1 MKIIKKIEVIK
12 EEISLLKNQKEV
24 IGLVPTMGYF
34 HEGHLSLIDI
44 ARKHT
49 DIVVVS
55 IFVNP
60 TQFAPEE
67 DFDRYPRDIVRDE
80 KLAKEH
86 GTDIIFYPEISE
98 MYPQPFYTYV
108 TTEKLSKVLCGRTRK
123 THFRGVTT
131 VVAKLF
137 NIVQP
142 DIAFFGQKDA
152 QQSVIIKRMVKDL
165 NFPIDVIVGPTIR
178 EKDGLARSSRNIYL
192 SPEERSQASIIYKA
206 LTKAKKEVEKGNRNA
221 EEISKLAYQ
230 IINSA
235 PLAQIEYVEI
245 IDDTNLKPVKIIK
258 AGTFLAIAVFF
269 GKTRLIDNIYLMKK
283 NKMTLDKLK

>member
-1 MKIIKKIEVIK
+1 MRVIKKIETIRR
-12 EEISLLKNQKEV
+12 EISLLKNQKRV

-34 HEGHLSLIDI
+34 HEGHLSLMDI

-55 IFVNP
+55 VFVNP
-60 TQFAPEE
+60 TQFAPGE

-80 KLAKEH
+80 RLAEEH

-131 VVAKLF
+131 IVSKLF

-142 DIAFFGQKDA
+142 DIAVFGQKDA
-152 QQSVIIKRMVKDL
+152 QQAVIIKRMVKDL
-165 NFPIDVIVGPTIR
+165 NFPIDIITGPIVR
-178 EKDGLARSSRNIYL
+178 ENDGLAKSSRNIYL
-192 SPEERSQASIIYKA
+192 SPEERRQAPIIYKA
-206 LTKAKKEVEKGNRNA
+206 LTKAKREVENGNRNA
-221 EEISKLAYQ
+221 EEISKLVYRT
-230 IINSA
+230 INSE
-235 PLAQIEYVEI
+235 PLAQIEYIEI
-245 IDDTNLKPVKIIK
+245 VDDINLEPAKEIK
-258 AGTFLAIAVFF
+258 VGTFLAVAVFF
-269 GKTRLIDNIYLMKK
+269 GKTRLIDNIYLM
-283 NKMTLDKLK
+283 

>member
-283 NKMTLDKLK
+283 K

>member
-1 MKIIKKIEVIK
+1 VKIIKKIEVIK

-283 NKMTLDKLK
+283 K

>member
-1 MKIIKKIEVIK
+1 VKIIKKIEVIK